1 MTPQLQQVP
10 QKAAAPAGPRL
21 PRIRQDLKLYP
32 GPQHRDGSPSWRIL
46 DPVRNRFFEIGWL
59 EFQLLSHWSETI
71 SAADLLNRVPDDAPV
86 SPTLDEVGDFVQF
99 LTDNQLIVPDTQEAL
114 GQLRKSWRA
123 VSKPWYEEIF
133 HKYLFFRVPLFR
145 PDRFLDATL
154 PLTAVFYSRAFAA
167 IVLVVLMADL
177 YLVTRQ
183 LDEVRRTFSYFFN
196 LEGGVYF
203 LIAATFS
210 KVIHEL
216 GHAYTAKRYGVR
228 VPAMGIAFLVMWP
241 VLYTDTSETWKL
253 ADKNKQFAIASAG
266 IVSEL
271 VLACFATLLWVLTPD
286 GAMKNIF
293 FILASTTWLITLA
306 LNASPFMRF
315 DGYFLLSDAL
325 DFPNLHERSSACAR
339 WWIRWRFFNLR
350 QEVPEPTFS
359 AGQRRA
365 LVTFALVT
373 WFYRLV
379 VFLGI
384 ALLVYHTFYKPL
396 GVVLMLLEIWWFV
409 LKPVVKEARFLLS
422 QKGAIRLAWDAI
434 AIAAVVLFALVWA
447 VPITS
452 QVSAPA
458 VLIAEREQP
467 VYAPAPA
474 RVVEVAVRPL
484 QQVREG
490 DVLIRMESP
499 DLDLRAAQARSRLEV
514 AKTEY
519 LRGVATSRSQEQSEV
534 LASQVYEA
542 AAALK
547 AVEEEQAKLEVR
559 ARISGIV
566 RDLHN
571 DMFVGRWIN
580 PREAMMRIVASET
593 SLIEA
598 YLNDTQVRSVEPG
611 QQVRFYPAVAG
622 IPVVR
627 GEVVSVD
634 ETGVKQM
641 SRPLLLTSHGGDIQ
655 AVTDRHGVA
664 TAKDA
669 MYRVV
674 IRPEQEGLH
683 ATSVFRGTVRIY
695 TDLVV
700 VFENFFFRTLSIFI
714 RESGI

>member
-1 MTPQLQQVP
+1 MTPQLQQQGP
-10 QKAAAPAGPRL
+10 QTSAAAPRL

-32 GPQHRDGSPSWRIL
+32 GPQHHDGSPSWRIL
-46 DPVRNRFFEIGWL
+46 DPVRNRVFEIGWL
-59 EFQLLSHWSETI
+59 EFQLLTHWSESI
-71 SAADLLNRVPDDAPV
+71 SAEDLIERVPDDAPV
-86 SPTLDEVGDFVQF
+86 RPTPEEIEAFVEF
-99 LTDNQLIVPDTQEAL
+99 LVNNQLIVPQSQETL
-114 GQLRKSWRA
+114 GRLRKSWRA

-271 VLACFATLLWVLTPD
+271 VLACFATLLWVLTPE

-325 DFPNLHERSSACAR
+325 DFPNLHERASACAR

-350 QEVPEPTFS
+350 QAVPEPTFG

-365 LVTFALVT
+365 LVTFALIT
-373 WFYRLV
+373 WIYRLT
-379 VFLGI
+379 VFIGI
-384 ALLVYHTFYKPL
+384 ALLVYHKFYKPL
-396 GVVLMLLEIWWFV
+396 GVVLMLLEVWWFM
-409 LKPVVKEARFLLS
+409 LMPVVREVRYLLS
-422 QKGAIRLAWDAI
+422 QKGAIRLAWDAF

-474 RVVEVAVRPL
+474 RILEVAVKPL
-484 QQVREG
+484 QHVQEG
-490 DVLIRMESP
+490 DVLIRMQSP
-499 DLDLRAAQARSRLEV
+499 ELALRAAQAHSRLEV

-542 AAALK
+542 AAGLK

-559 ARISGIV
+559 ARIAGTV
-566 RDLHN
+566 RDLKS
-571 DMFVGRWIN
+571 DMIAGRWIN

-598 YLNDTQVRSVEPG
+598 YLNDTQIRSVVPG
-611 QQVRFYPAVAG
+611 QAVRFYPGMAG
-622 IPVVR
+622 IPVVS

-641 SRPLLLTSHGGDIQ
+641 SRPLLLAAHGGDIQ
-655 AVTDRHGVA
+655 AATDKHGVV

-674 IRPEQEGLH
+674 IRPEQDGLH
-683 ATSVFRGTVRIY
+683 VTSVSRGTVRIY

-700 VFENFFFRTLSIFI
+700 VVENFFFRAMSIFV